1 MAIVRYRSPWREI
14 DQITHGLNRWF
25 DSDWAPATRRSDWA
39 PAVNVEETGEELLL
53 TAELPG
59 LTGSDVSVELEN
71 NVLTVQ
77 GEKSEGHKESEDSRY
92 HVWERRYGSFQRSL
106 VLPRTVQADQISA
119 DFEDGVLTV
128 RMPKSADAKGRRIEI
143 GVGK

>member
-25 DSDWAPATRRSDWA
+25 DTDWAPATPRSDWV
-39 PAVNVEETGEELLL
+39 PAVNVEENGEELLL

-59 LTGSDVSVELEN
+59 LARGDVNIELEN
-71 NVLTVQ
+71 NVLTVR
-77 GEKSEGHKESEDSRY
+77 GEKSEEHKESEDSRY
-92 HVWERRYGSFQRSL
+92 HVWERRYGAFQRSL

-119 DFEDGVLTV
+119 EFEDGVLTV
-128 RMPKSADAKGRRIEI
+128 RMPKAPDAKGRTIEI
-143 GVGK
+143 GAGK